1 MKKQLIFTALGAMLL
16 ASCADTWDRVYEGG
30 DPQKEG
36 YEYLADYA
44 PLKEYVDRSKYP
56 NFKVALA
63 IEANDY
69 NKQELVYALANSN
82 FNELVTGNAMKMAS
96 CVDENGNMSF
106 GTVTEF
112 INNAT
117 NAGVDVY
124 GHTLAWHSQQPI
136 KWLTSLLEDKQL
148 PVDPNASN
156 SYIKYTCG
164 DPGANTWDK
173 QAIYSL
179 ATPMEKGA
187 KYTVAIDVKAS
198 ASCELALWPIWDASD
213 NKNQWGGSNDVQYL
227 EAKVA
232 GEDWATVEWTFDAAF
247 PLDKLQFVFGKHGG
261 FIAFDNLVV
270 KKDGSD
276 ENLVENGDF
285 ANPVTSGWTNNWNGP
300 SFEIITEGSAGAVH
314 EIVVE
319 RRCIQVKA
327 SDKVSDPW
335 DTQFWIMTDATFA
348 TGDKWEVSMDVRA
361 DQNAGSETQ
370 VHAGAGSYLHWE
382 GIGNVPFTTKWTTYT
397 ASGTIKAEQNGGH
410 SIAFN
415 LNVFAKANSYYFDNI
430 SFKLNGVE
438 LIKNSSCDDDNM
450 KDNFVAKEN
459 QGDIVPARFVDS
471 YIEYV
476 TGNTI
481 PLTPEEKKD
490 TLTWAMDK
498 WIGGM
503 MEACAGKVK
512 AWDVVNE
519 AISGDDNDGDG
530 YFDLQHSEG
539 YDKGSWDVGG
549 DAFYWQDYLGDL
561 DYVRTAVASARKH
574 FEANGGTPSDLKLF
588 VNDYN
593 LESDWDNNKKLKSL
607 INWIKKWEA
616 DGVTKIDGIG
626 TQMHINCF
634 ENDTIL
640 NNFKKHITQMFE
652 LMAASGKLVRVS
664 ELDMG
669 YVRGSNRWAPSS
681 KTDELTEAEHKKMAD
696 FYEWIIKEYFR
707 IIPADQQWGICQWCA
722 TDAPASS
729 GWRGGEPVGLWDSNY
744 YRKHTYA
751 GFADGLSG
759 K

>member
-36 YEYLADYA
+36 YEYLADYD

-96 CVDENGNMSF
+96 CVDEKGNMSF

-136 KWLTSLLEDKQL
+136 KWLSSLIADKEMQ
-148 PVDPNASN
+148 VDPDATVDKVDYKLDCSTLTSYSWTGSPETVVTEWNKDGAVVIYNPEVIDPWYTLQYWLVNGISLEEGKTYKISIECKAEGAEEPNVRFKIGDWGGGDTRNFNIPVGGDYDVVEFNVTPTMASN
-156 SYIKYTCG
+156 G
-164 DPGANTWDK
+164 LFF
-173 QAIYSL
+173 Q
-179 ATPMEKGA
+179 
-187 KYTVAIDVKAS
+187 
-198 ASCELALWPIWDASD
+198 
-213 NKNQWGGSNDVQYL
+213 
-227 EAKVA
+227 
-232 GEDWATVEWTFDAAF
+232 
-247 PLDKLQFVFGKHGG
+247 H
-261 FIAFDNLVV
+261 
-270 KKDGSD
+270 
-276 ENLVENGDF
+276 GDF
-285 ANPVTSGWTNNWNGP
+285 AGTIYWKSITISHSEAP
-300 SFEIITEGSAGAVH
+300 SFEIFTDQVTNGSMEVGQPMDNFVVREAGKGDVPGNPIAGGPDGKNCIKITSIANPAN
-314 EIVVE
+314 
-319 RRCIQVKA
+319 
-327 SDKVSDPW
+327 SW
-335 DTQFWIMTDATFA
+335 DTQFFIYTP
-348 TGDKWEVSMDVRA
+348 DKTWAGGEEYKISFWYKA
-361 DQNAGSETQ
+361 SEEAGSESQ
-370 VHAGAGSYLHWE
+370 CHGEPGGYKHWAMLPE
-382 GIGNVPFTTKWTTYT
+382 NPTFTTEWQYYEKQ
-397 ASGTIKAEQNGGH
+397 GTIPAEGDGMK

-415 LNVFAKANSYYFDNI
+415 LNVNKNKVDYYFADI
-430 SFKLNGVE
+430 HWYT
-438 LIKNSSCDDDNM
+438 IKS
-450 KDNFVAKEN
+450 
-459 QGDIVPARFVDS
+459 
-471 YIEYV
+471 
-476 TGNTI
+476 GNTI

-498 WIGGM
+498 WIGAM
-503 MEACAGKVK
+503 MTACEGKVK

-519 AISGDDNDGDG
+519 AISGGNPDSEGV
-530 YFDLQHSEG
+530 FALQHSEG
-539 YDKGSWDVGG
+539 YKPGGTWDVGG

-593 LESDWDNNKKLKSL
+593 LESDWDNNGKLKSL
-607 INWIKKWEA
+607 IAWIKRWEA

-626 TQMHINCF
+626 TQMHISCYMNPQIQ
-634 ENDTIL
+634 ESK
-640 NNFKKHITQMFE
+640 KKHITQMFE
-652 LMAASGKLVRVS
+652 LMAASGKLCRVS

-669 YVRGSNRWAPSS
+669 LVDAAGNTV
-681 KTDELTEAEHKKMAD
+681 KTADVTEEQHKAMAEMYK
-696 FYEWIIKEYFR
+696 FVVSEYLR

-729 GWRGGEPVGLWDSNY
+729 GWRPGEPVGLWDSNY

>member
-82 FNELVTGNAMKMAS
+82 FNELVAGNAMKMAS
-96 CVDENGNMSF
+96 CVDDKGNMSF

-117 NAGVDVY
+117 NAGMNVY

-136 KWLTSLLEDKQL
+136 KWLSSLIADKEMQ
-148 PVDPNASN
+148 VDPDATVDKVDYKLDCSTLTSYSWTGSPETVVTEWNKDGAVVIYNPEVIDPWYTLQYWLVNGISLEEGKTYKISIECKAEGAEEPNVRFKIGDWNGGDTRNFNIPVGGDYDVVEFNVTPTMASN
-156 SYIKYTCG
+156 G
-164 DPGANTWDK
+164 LFF
-173 QAIYSL
+173 Q
-179 ATPMEKGA
+179 
-187 KYTVAIDVKAS
+187 
-198 ASCELALWPIWDASD
+198 
-213 NKNQWGGSNDVQYL
+213 
-227 EAKVA
+227 
-232 GEDWATVEWTFDAAF
+232 
-247 PLDKLQFVFGKHGG
+247 H
-261 FIAFDNLVV
+261 
-270 KKDGSD
+270 
-276 ENLVENGDF
+276 GDF
-285 ANPVTSGWTNNWNGP
+285 AGTIYWKSITISHSEAP
-300 SFEIITEGSAGAVH
+300 SFEIFTDQVTNGSMEVGQPMDNFVVREAGKGDVPGNPIAGGPDGKNCIKITSIANPAN
-314 EIVVE
+314 
-319 RRCIQVKA
+319 
-327 SDKVSDPW
+327 SW
-335 DTQFWIMTDATFA
+335 DTQFFIYTP
-348 TGDKWEVSMDVRA
+348 DKTWAGGEEYKISFWYKA
-361 DQNAGSETQ
+361 SEEAGSESQ
-370 VHAGAGSYLHWE
+370 CHGEPGGYKHWAMLPE
-382 GIGNVPFTTKWTTYT
+382 NPTFTTEWQYYEKK
-397 ASGTIKAEQNGGH
+397 GTIPAEGDGMK

-415 LNVFAKANSYYFDNI
+415 LNVNKNKVDYYFADI
-430 SFKLNGVE
+430 HWYT
-438 LIKNSSCDDDNM
+438 IKS
-450 KDNFVAKEN
+450 
-459 QGDIVPARFVDS
+459 
-471 YIEYV
+471 
-476 TGNTI
+476 GNTI

-498 WIGGM
+498 WIGAM
-503 MEACAGKVK
+503 MTACEGKVK

-519 AISGDDNDGDG
+519 AISGG
-530 YFDLQHSEG
+530 YPDSEGVYPLQHSEG
-539 YDKGSWDVGG
+539 YKPGGTWDVGG

-593 LESDWDNNKKLKSL
+593 LESDWDNNGKLKSL
-607 INWIKKWEA
+607 IAWIKRWEA

-626 TQMHINCF
+626 TQMHISCYMDPQIQ
-634 ENDTIL
+634 ESK
-640 NNFKKHITQMFE
+640 KKHITQMFE
-652 LMAASGKLVRVS
+652 LMAASGKLCRVS

-669 YVRGSNRWAPSS
+669 LVDAAGNTV
-681 KTDELTEAEHKKMAD
+681 KTADVTEEQHKAMAEMYK
-696 FYEWIIKEYFR
+696 FVVSEYLR

>member
-96 CVDENGNMSF
+96 CVDEKGNMSF

-136 KWLTSLLEDKQL
+136 KWLSSLIADKEMQ
-148 PVDPNASN
+148 VDPDATVDKVDYKLDCSTLTSYSWTGSPETVVTEWNKDGAVVIYNPEVIDPWYTLQYWLVNGISLEEGKTYKISIECKAEGAEEPNVRFKIGDWGGGDTRNFNIPVGGDYDVVEFNVTPTMASN
-156 SYIKYTCG
+156 G
-164 DPGANTWDK
+164 LFF
-173 QAIYSL
+173 Q
-179 ATPMEKGA
+179 
-187 KYTVAIDVKAS
+187 
-198 ASCELALWPIWDASD
+198 
-213 NKNQWGGSNDVQYL
+213 
-227 EAKVA
+227 
-232 GEDWATVEWTFDAAF
+232 
-247 PLDKLQFVFGKHGG
+247 H
-261 FIAFDNLVV
+261 
-270 KKDGSD
+270 
-276 ENLVENGDF
+276 GDF
-285 ANPVTSGWTNNWNGP
+285 AGTIYWKSITISHSEAP
-300 SFEIITEGSAGAVH
+300 SFEIFTDQVTNGSMEVGQPMDNFVVREAGKGDVPGNPIAGGPDGKNCIKITSIANPAN
-314 EIVVE
+314 
-319 RRCIQVKA
+319 
-327 SDKVSDPW
+327 SW
-335 DTQFWIMTDATFA
+335 DTQFFIYTP
-348 TGDKWEVSMDVRA
+348 DKTWAGGEEYKISFWYKA
-361 DQNAGSETQ
+361 SEAAGSETQ
-370 VHAGAGSYLHWE
+370 CHGEPGGYKHWAMLPE
-382 GIGNVPFTTKWTTYT
+382 NPTFTTEWQYYEKQ
-397 ASGTIKAEQNGGH
+397 GTIPAEGDGMK

-415 LNVFAKANSYYFDNI
+415 LNVNKNKVDYYFADI
-430 SFKLNGVE
+430 HWYT
-438 LIKNSSCDDDNM
+438 IKS
-450 KDNFVAKEN
+450 
-459 QGDIVPARFVDS
+459 
-471 YIEYV
+471 
-476 TGNTI
+476 GNTI

-498 WIGGM
+498 WIGAM
-503 MEACAGKVK
+503 MTACEGKVK

-519 AISGDDNDGDG
+519 AISGGNPDSEGV
-530 YFDLQHSEG
+530 FALQHSEG
-539 YDKGSWDVGG
+539 YKPGGTWDVGG

-593 LESDWDNNKKLKSL
+593 LESDWDNNGKLKSL
-607 INWIKKWEA
+607 IAWIKRWEA

-626 TQMHINCF
+626 TQMHISCYMNPQIQ
-634 ENDTIL
+634 ESK
-640 NNFKKHITQMFE
+640 KKHITQMFE
-652 LMAASGKLVRVS
+652 LMAASGKLCRVS

-669 YVRGSNRWAPSS
+669 LVDAAGNTV
-681 KTDELTEAEHKKMAD
+681 KTADVTEEQHKAMAEMYK
-696 FYEWIIKEYFR
+696 FVVSEYLR

-729 GWRGGEPVGLWDSNY
+729 GWRPGEPVGLWDSNY

>member
-96 CVDENGNMSF
+96 CVDDKGNMSF

-117 NAGVDVY
+117 NAGMNVY

-136 KWLTSLLEDKQL
+136 KWLSSLIADKEMQ
-148 PVDPNASN
+148 VDPDATVDKVDYKLDCSTLTSYSWTGSPETVVTEWNKDGAVVIYNPEVIDPWYTLQYWLVNGISLEEGKTYKISIECKAEGAEEPNVRFKIGDWNGGDTRNFNIPVGGDYDVVEFNVTPTMASN
-156 SYIKYTCG
+156 G
-164 DPGANTWDK
+164 LFF
-173 QAIYSL
+173 Q
-179 ATPMEKGA
+179 
-187 KYTVAIDVKAS
+187 
-198 ASCELALWPIWDASD
+198 
-213 NKNQWGGSNDVQYL
+213 
-227 EAKVA
+227 
-232 GEDWATVEWTFDAAF
+232 
-247 PLDKLQFVFGKHGG
+247 H
-261 FIAFDNLVV
+261 
-270 KKDGSD
+270 
-276 ENLVENGDF
+276 GDF
-285 ANPVTSGWTNNWNGP
+285 AGKIYWKSITISHSEAP
-300 SFEIITEGSAGAVH
+300 SFEIFTDQVTNGSMEVGQPMDNFVVREAGKGDVPGNPIAGGPDGKNCIKITSIANPAN
-314 EIVVE
+314 
-319 RRCIQVKA
+319 
-327 SDKVSDPW
+327 SW
-335 DTQFWIMTDATFA
+335 DTQFFIYTP
-348 TGDKWEVSMDVRA
+348 DKTWAGGEEYKISFWYKA
-361 DQNAGSETQ
+361 SEEAGSESQ
-370 VHAGAGSYLHWE
+370 CHGEPGGYKHWAMLPE
-382 GIGNVPFTTKWTTYT
+382 NPTFTTEWQYYEKQ
-397 ASGTIKAEQNGGH
+397 GTIPAEGDGMK

-415 LNVFAKANSYYFDNI
+415 LNVNKNKVDYYFADI
-430 SFKLNGVE
+430 HWYT
-438 LIKNSSCDDDNM
+438 IKS
-450 KDNFVAKEN
+450 
-459 QGDIVPARFVDS
+459 
-471 YIEYV
+471 
-476 TGNTI
+476 GNTI

-498 WIGGM
+498 WIGAM
-503 MEACAGKVK
+503 MTACEGKVK

-519 AISGDDNDGDG
+519 AISGGNPDSEGV
-530 YFDLQHSEG
+530 FALQHSEG
-539 YDKGSWDVGG
+539 YKPGGTWDVGG

-593 LESDWDNNKKLKSL
+593 LESDWDNNGKLKSL
-607 INWIKKWEA
+607 IAWIKRWEA

-626 TQMHINCF
+626 TQMHISCYMNPQIQ
-634 ENDTIL
+634 ESK
-640 NNFKKHITQMFE
+640 KKHITQMFE
-652 LMAASGKLVRVS
+652 LMAASGKLCRVS

-669 YVRGSNRWAPSS
+669 LVDAAGNTV
-681 KTDELTEAEHKKMAD
+681 KTADVTEEQHKAMAEMYK
-696 FYEWIIKEYFR
+696 FVVSEYLR

>member
-96 CVDENGNMSF
+96 CVDDKGNMSF

-117 NAGVDVY
+117 NAGMNVY

-136 KWLTSLLEDKQL
+136 KWLSSLIADKEMQ
-148 PVDPNASN
+148 VDPDATVDKVDYKLDCSTLTSYSWTGSPETVVTEWNKDGAVVIYNPEVIDPWYTLQYWLVNGISLEEGKTYKISIECKAEGAEEPNVRFKIGDWNGGDTRNFNIPVGGDYDVVEFNVTPTMASN
-156 SYIKYTCG
+156 G
-164 DPGANTWDK
+164 LFF
-173 QAIYSL
+173 Q
-179 ATPMEKGA
+179 
-187 KYTVAIDVKAS
+187 
-198 ASCELALWPIWDASD
+198 
-213 NKNQWGGSNDVQYL
+213 
-227 EAKVA
+227 
-232 GEDWATVEWTFDAAF
+232 
-247 PLDKLQFVFGKHGG
+247 H
-261 FIAFDNLVV
+261 
-270 KKDGSD
+270 
-276 ENLVENGDF
+276 GDF
-285 ANPVTSGWTNNWNGP
+285 AGTIYWKSITISHSEAP
-300 SFEIITEGSAGAVH
+300 SFEIFTDQVTNGSMEVGQPMDNFVVREAGKGDVPGNPIAGGPDGKNCIKITSIANPAN
-314 EIVVE
+314 
-319 RRCIQVKA
+319 
-327 SDKVSDPW
+327 SW
-335 DTQFWIMTDATFA
+335 DTQFFIYTP
-348 TGDKWEVSMDVRA
+348 DKTWAGGEEYKISFWYKA
-361 DQNAGSETQ
+361 SEEAGSESQ
-370 VHAGAGSYLHWE
+370 CHGEPGGYKHWAMLPE
-382 GIGNVPFTTKWTTYT
+382 NPTFTTEWQYYEKQ
-397 ASGTIKAEQNGGH
+397 GTIPAEGDGMK

-415 LNVFAKANSYYFDNI
+415 LNVNKNKVDYYFADI
-430 SFKLNGVE
+430 HWYT
-438 LIKNSSCDDDNM
+438 IKS
-450 KDNFVAKEN
+450 
-459 QGDIVPARFVDS
+459 
-471 YIEYV
+471 
-476 TGNTI
+476 GNTI

-498 WIGGM
+498 WIGAM
-503 MEACAGKVK
+503 MTACEGKVK

-519 AISGDDNDGDG
+519 AISGGNPDSEGV
-530 YFDLQHSEG
+530 FALQHSEG
-539 YDKGSWDVGG
+539 YKPGGTWDVGG

-593 LESDWDNNKKLKSL
+593 LESDWDNNGKLKSL
-607 INWIKKWEA
+607 IAWIKRWEA

-626 TQMHINCF
+626 TQMHISCYMNPQIQ
-634 ENDTIL
+634 ESK
-640 NNFKKHITQMFE
+640 KKHITQMFE
-652 LMAASGKLVRVS
+652 LMAASGKLCRVS

-669 YVRGSNRWAPSS
+669 LVDAAGNTV
-681 KTDELTEAEHKKMAD
+681 KTADVTEEQHKAMAEMYK
-696 FYEWIIKEYFR
+696 FVVSEYLR